1 MTCIQKP
8 DIELDNRD
16 TPGTLRAQLQQQE
29 ILLDM
34 AFLLG
39 QQQDFP
45 EMLRIV
51 TGKMLGLFR
60 ADVAALLMINPLTQ
74 ETVKTI
80 VRESAGDDHSADA
93 ALPEKIAGWVGKHQ
107 QPFLSRDIT
116 CDRRFRKNFC
126 KTGAVRSV
134 LCVALIC
141 DGMAT
146 GYLLLLKYQSNGF
159 DENDRERLAQLGA
172 IAAPYVSNA
181 QRVRRYFMPSASR
194 PALLAKYRGLGLI
207 GKSRRFIE
215 LLNAVEA
222 ATRCDVR
229 VLLEGESGTG
239 KELVARAI
247 HHFSKRNEQPFVAVD
262 CGAISEHL
270 IESELFG
277 HVKGAFTGA
286 ASDRPGLFAAAD
298 NGTLLMDEITNLPLE
313 MQAKLLRVLQGGEIR
328 PLGSNRTRQV
338 NVRVIAACSV
348 PLVQAVEAG
357 DFREDLYYR
366 LNIYPIDV
374 PALQERREDIPTL
387 AHYFLENFARKQ
399 GKPAE
404 AFSRLLLAFMLHHPW
419 RGNIRELENFIE
431 RLVTVAPAD
440 ARLLDE
446 EILPKE
452 FRNHAARPA
461 GMPADL
467 STAQS
472 LPESLAELEKQLIEQ
487 ALAASD
493 GNKSRAARILRISE
507 ATIRYKMSRLGID
520 SET

>member
-1 MTCIQKP
+1 MTSVQKP
-8 DIELDNRD
+8 EISIDDRD
-16 TPGTLRAQLQQQE
+16 SLQTLKERLQQQE
-29 ILLDM
+29 ALLDM

-39 QQQDFP
+39 QQRNFP

-60 ADVAALLMINPLTQ
+60 ADVAALLMINPLTH

-80 VRESAGDDHSADA
+80 IRESAGGDHSADG
-93 ALPEKIAGWVGKHQ
+93 ALQERIADWVGKHQ
-107 QPFLSRDIT
+107 QPFLSPDIT
-116 CDRRFRKNFC
+116 GDRRFRRGSA

-134 LCVALIC
+134 LCVPLMC

-146 GYLLLLKYQSNGF
+146 GYLLLLKHQCGWF
-159 DENDRERLAQLGA
+159 GEEERERLTQLGA
-172 IAAPYVSNA
+172 IAAPFVSNA
-181 QRVRRYFMPSASR
+181 PRVRRYFMPASAR
-194 PALLAKYRGLGLI
+194 PALLAKYRTTGLI
-207 GKSRRFIE
+207 GKSRRFIDM
-215 LLNAVEA
+215 LNAVEA

-247 HHFSKRNEQPFVAVD
+247 HHFSKRKKQPFVAVD
-262 CGAISEHL
+262 CGAISENL

-286 ASDRPGLFAAAD
+286 AADRPGLFTAAD
-298 NGTLLMDEITNLPLE
+298 GGTLLMDEITNLPLE
-313 MQAKLLRVLQGGEIR
+313 MQAKLLRVLQEGEVR
-328 PLGSNRTRQV
+328 PLGSNQTRQV
-338 NVRVIAACSV
+338 DVRVIAACSM
-348 PLVQAVEAG
+348 PLAQAVEAG
-357 DFREDLYYR
+357 HFREDLYYR
-366 LNIYPIDV
+366 LNIYPIEV

-387 AHYFLENFARKQ
+387 AHYFLENFARQQ
-399 GKPAE
+399 GKSAE

-440 ARLLDE
+440 AQLLDE

-452 FRNHAARPA
+452 FRNHAVRPA

-467 STAQS
+467 APAQS
-472 LPESLAELEKQLIEQ
+472 LPESLAELEKQLIQQ

-520 SET
+520 SEA

>member
-1 MTCIQKP
+1 MTSVQKTGIHFDDQDSP
-8 DIELDNRD
+8 E
-16 TPGTLRAQLQQQE
+16 TLKMRLLQQAA
-29 ILLDM
+29 LLDM

-45 EMLRIV
+45 EILRIV
-51 TGKMLGLFR
+51 TGKMLGLFQ
-60 ADVAALLMINPLTQ
+60 ADVAALLMVNPLTH

-80 VRESAGDDHSADA
+80 IREGAGGDHAADV
-93 ALPEKIAGWVGKHQ
+93 ALQEKIAEWVNQHQ
-107 QPFLSRDIT
+107 RPFLSPDISG
-116 CDRRFRKNFC
+116 DRRFRKNSA
-126 KTGAVRSV
+126 KIGAVRSV
-134 LCVALIC
+134 LCVPLRC

-146 GYLLLLKYQSNGF
+146 GYLLLLKYRCGWF
-159 DENDRERLAQLGA
+159 GEEARERLMQLGA
-172 IAAPYVSNA
+172 IVAPYVSNA
-181 QRVRRYFMPSASR
+181 QRVRRYFMPAAAR
-194 PALLAKYRGLGLI
+194 PALLAKYRAMGLI
-207 GKSRRFIE
+207 GKSRRFID

-222 ATRCDVR
+222 ATCCDVR

-247 HHFSKRNEQPFVAVD
+247 HHYSKRKSQPFVAVD
-262 CGAISEHL
+262 CGAISENL

-286 ASDRPGLFAAAD
+286 AADRPGLFAAAD
-298 NGTLLMDEITNLPLE
+298 GGTLLMDEITNLPLE
-313 MQAKLLRVLQGGEIR
+313 MQAKLLRVLQEGEIR
-328 PLGSNRTRQV
+328 PLGSNQTRRV
-338 NVRVIAACSV
+338 DVRVIAACSM
-348 PLVQAVEAG
+348 PLVRAVEAG

-366 LNIYPIDV
+366 LNIYPIEV

-399 GKPAE
+399 GKSAE
-404 AFSRLLLAFMLHHPW
+404 TFSRLLLAFMLHHPW

-431 RLVTVAPAD
+431 RLVTVAPTD

-452 FRNHAARPA
+452 FRNHAARSA

-467 STAQS
+467 TPAQS

-520 SET
+520 SEA